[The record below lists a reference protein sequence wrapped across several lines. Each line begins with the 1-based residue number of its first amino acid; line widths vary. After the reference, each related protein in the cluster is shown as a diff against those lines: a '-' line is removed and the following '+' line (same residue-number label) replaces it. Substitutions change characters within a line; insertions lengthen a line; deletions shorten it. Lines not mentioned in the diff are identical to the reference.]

1 MKDTIPEN
9 VHLSGYIKEYE
20 ETSKQEI
27 SQKKTQR
34 DKSLKIRNNLKDTE
48 SSQNKNQIYIHLV
61 FLKGKNRTDIRDIIF
76 KGEMGNNS
84 PEFMKEMNCHISE

>member
-48 SSQNKNQIYIHLV
+48 SS
-61 FLKGKNRTDIRDIIF
+61 
-76 KGEMGNNS
+76 
-84 PEFMKEMNCHISE
+84 